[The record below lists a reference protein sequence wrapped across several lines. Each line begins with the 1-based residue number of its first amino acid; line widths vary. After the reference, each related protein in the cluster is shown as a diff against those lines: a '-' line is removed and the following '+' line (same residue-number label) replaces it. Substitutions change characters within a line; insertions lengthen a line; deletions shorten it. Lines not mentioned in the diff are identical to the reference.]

1 MPLGR
6 GLESLIPTKIIKKV
20 TLDALSQTGEQ
31 VHEIPVEQIDPN
43 PNQPRKNFARADMED
58 LINSIRTNGIIQ
70 PLILIK
76 KEEGKYE
83 VVAGERRW
91 RSAKVLG
98 LKTVPSLIR
107 QIDVNKKLEIA
118 LLENIQ
124 RKDLNAME
132 KSRAYQRLI
141 DEFNLTQENISKRLG
156 IARATIANSLR
167 LLRLSETVQ
176 DAIEQEKIT
185 EGHAKTLCSIN
196 DPVKQ
201 EILLKRILGL
211 GLTVRET
218 TKMIDVK
225 RVRKK
230 NKINPELEEKEK
242 ILSRALD
249 AKVKIS
255 QSGKKIKVL
264 IEVYNQE
271 DLDIIIERMKLNN

>member
-43 PNQPRKNFARADMED
+43 PSQPRKNFARADMED

-70 PLILIK
+70 PLILIQ

-83 VVAGERRW
+83 IVAGERRW

-156 IARATIANSLR
+156 VARATIANSLR
-167 LLRLSETVQ
+167 LLRLPETVQ

-225 RVRKK
+225 RIRKK

-249 AKVKIS
+249 TKVKIS

-271 DLDIIIERMKLNN
+271 DLDIIIKRMKLNN

>member
-167 LLRLSETVQ
+167 LLRLPETVQ

-255 QSGKKIKVL
+255 QSGKKIKIL

>member
-43 PNQPRKNFARADMED
+43 PNQPRKNFARTDMEE
-58 LINSIRTNGIIQ
+58 LINSIRANGIIQ

-83 VVAGERRW
+83 IVAGERRW

-132 KSRAYQRLI
+132 KARAYQRLI

-156 IARATIANSLR
+156 MARATIANSLR
-167 LLRLSETVQ
+167 LLRLPETVQ

-196 DPVKQ
+196 DPAKQ

-225 RVRKK
+225 RVRRK

>member
-255 QSGKKIKVL
+255 QSGKKIKIL

-271 DLDIIIERMKLNN
+271 DLDIIIKRMKLNN

>member
-6 GLESLIPTKIIKKV
+6 GLESLIPIKTIKKV
-20 TLDALSQTGEQ
+20 TQDGLSQTGER
-31 VHEIPVEQIDPN
+31 VHDIPVEQIDPS
-43 PNQPRKNFARADMED
+43 PNQPRKNFARTDMEE
-58 LINSIRTNGIIQ
+58 LINSIRANGIIQ
-70 PLILIK
+70 PLILVQ
-76 KEEGKYE
+76 KERKRYE
-83 VVAGERRW
+83 IIAGERRW
-91 RSAKVLG
+91 RSAKILG
-98 LKTVPSLIR
+98 LKTVPSLVR
-107 QIDVNKKLEIA
+107 EIDINKKLEIA
-118 LLENIQ
+118 LLENVQ

-132 KSRAYQRLI
+132 KARAYQRLI

-156 IARATIANSLR
+156 MARATIANSLR
-167 LLRLSETVQ
+167 LLRLPETVQ

-225 RVRKK
+225 RIRKK

-249 AKVKIS
+249 TKVKIS

-271 DLDIIIERMKLNN
+271 DLDIIIKRMKLNN

>member
-6 GLESLIPTKIIKKV
+6 GLESLIPVKIIKKV
-20 TLDALSQTGEQ
+20 TLDGLSQTGER
-31 VHEIPVEQIDPN
+31 VNEIPVEQIDPSL
-43 PNQPRKNFARADMED
+43 NQPRKNFARADMED
-58 LINSIRTNGIIQ
+58 LINSIRANGIIQ
-70 PLILIK
+70 PLILIQK
-76 KEEGKYE
+76 DKGRYE
-83 VVAGERRW
+83 IIAGERRW
-91 RSAKVLG
+91 RSAKILG
-98 LKTVPSLIR
+98 LKTVPSLVR
-107 QIDVNKKLEIA
+107 QIDINKKLEIA

-167 LLRLSETVQ
+167 LLRLPETIQ

-218 TKMIDVK
+218 VKMVDVK
-225 RVRKK
+225 RTLKR

-255 QSGKKIKVL
+255 QSGKKIKIL

-271 DLDIIIERMKLNN
+271 DLDIMIKRIC

>member
-132 KSRAYQRLI
+132 KARAYQRLI

-211 GLTVRET
+211 GLPVRET

-271 DLDIIIERMKLNN
+271 DLDIIIKRMKLNN

>member
-1 MPLGR
+1 LP
-6 GLESLIPTKIIKKV
+6 
-20 TLDALSQTGEQ
+20 
-31 VHEIPVEQIDPN
+31 
-43 PNQPRKNFARADMED
+43 
-58 LINSIRTNGIIQ
+58 
-70 PLILIK
+70 
-76 KEEGKYE
+76 
-83 VVAGERRW
+83 
-91 RSAKVLG
+91 
-98 LKTVPSLIR
+98 
-107 QIDVNKKLEIA
+107 
-118 LLENIQ
+118 
-124 RKDLNAME
+124 
-132 KSRAYQRLI
+132 
-141 DEFNLTQENISKRLG
+141 
-156 IARATIANSLR
+156 
-167 LLRLSETVQ
+167 ETVQ

-255 QSGKKIKVL
+255 QSGKKIKIL

>member
-6 GLESLIPTKIIKKV
+6 GLESLIPIKIIKKV
-20 TLDALSQTGEQ
+20 TQDGLLQTGER
-31 VHEIPVEQIDPN
+31 VHDIPVEQIDPS
-43 PNQPRKNFARADMED
+43 PNQPRQNFARADMEE
-58 LINSIRTNGIIQ
+58 LINSIRANGIIQ
-70 PLILIK
+70 PLILIQK
-76 KEEGKYE
+76 HKERYE
-83 VVAGERRW
+83 IIAGERRW
-91 RSAKVLG
+91 RSAKILG
-98 LKTVPSLIR
+98 LKTVPSLVRAIN
-107 QIDVNKKLEIA
+107 INKKLEIA

-132 KSRAYQRLI
+132 KARAYQRLI
-141 DEFNLTQENISKRLG
+141 DEFNLTQENISQRLG
-156 IARATIANSLR
+156 MARATVANSLR
-167 LLRLSETVQ
+167 LLRLPEVIQS
-176 DAIEQEKIT
+176 AIEQEKIS

-218 TKMIDVK
+218 AKMINTK
-225 RVRKK
+225 RVRKATK
-230 NKINPELEEKEK
+230 TNPELEEKEK

-249 AKVKIS
+249 TKVKIR
-255 QSGKKIKVL
+255 QSGKKIKIL

>member
-1 MPLGR
+1 MSLGR
-6 GLESLIPTKIIKKV
+6 GLESLIPAKTIKKV
-20 TLDALSQTGEQ
+20 TLDALSQTGEH
-31 VHEIPVEQIDPN
+31 VNEILVEQIDPS

-70 PLILIK
+70 PLILIQK
-76 KEEGKYE
+76 GDGRYE
-83 VVAGERRW
+83 IIAGERRW
-91 RSAKVLG
+91 RSAKILG
-98 LKTVPSLIR
+98 LKTVPSLVR
-107 QIDVNKKLEIA
+107 QINLNKKLEIA

-156 IARATIANSLR
+156 VARATIANSLR
-167 LLRLSETVQ
+167 LLRLPEIIQ

-218 TKMIDVK
+218 ARMINTKKTK
-225 RVRKK
+225 RK
-230 NKINPELEEKEK
+230 NKTNPELEEKEK

-255 QSGKKIKVL
+255 QSRKKIKIL
-264 IEVYNQE
+264 IEVYSQE
-271 DLDIIIERMKLNN
+271 DLDTIINRIRLNN

>member
-43 PNQPRKNFARADMED
+43 PNQPRKNFARTDMEE
-58 LINSIRTNGIIQ
+58 LINSIRANGIIQ

-83 VVAGERRW
+83 IVAGERRW

-132 KSRAYQRLI
+132 KARAYQRLI

-156 IARATIANSLR
+156 MARATIANSLR
-167 LLRLSETVQ
+167 LLRLPETVQ

-196 DPVKQ
+196 DPAKQ

-225 RVRKK
+225 RVRRK

-255 QSGKKIKVL
+255 QSGKKIKIL

-271 DLDIIIERMKLNN
+271 DLDIIIKRMKLNN

>member
-43 PNQPRKNFARADMED
+43 PNQPRKNFARTDMEE
-58 LINSIRTNGIIQ
+58 LINSIRANGIIQ

-83 VVAGERRW
+83 IVAGERRW

-132 KSRAYQRLI
+132 KARAYQRLI

-156 IARATIANSLR
+156 MARATIANSLR

-196 DPVKQ
+196 DPAKQ

-225 RVRKK
+225 RVRRK

-255 QSGKKIKVL
+255 QSGKKIKIL

-271 DLDIIIERMKLNN
+271 DLDIIIKRMKLNN

>member
-43 PNQPRKNFARADMED
+43 PSQPRKNFARTDMEE
-58 LINSIRTNGIIQ
+58 LINSIRANGIIQ
-70 PLILIK
+70 PLILVQ
-76 KEEGKYE
+76 KERKRYE
-83 VVAGERRW
+83 IIAGERRW
-91 RSAKVLG
+91 RSAKILG
-98 LKTVPSLIR
+98 LKTVPSLVR
-107 QIDVNKKLEIA
+107 EIDINKKLEIA
-118 LLENIQ
+118 LLENVQ

-132 KSRAYQRLI
+132 KARAYQRLI

-156 IARATIANSLR
+156 MARATIANSLR
-167 LLRLSETVQ
+167 LLRLPETVQ

-225 RVRKK
+225 RIRKK

-249 AKVKIS
+249 TKVKIS

-271 DLDIIIERMKLNN
+271 DLDIIIKRMKLNN